1 MRCRFC
7 FANGHNIRTCP
18 SRSKESK
25 DNRAINYKQKA
36 CTFCGVDG
44 HNRRTCDDV
53 NVYTIKLNRKVVEY
67 KENFVSQLLAKG
79 LGPGALVCLSYNKE
93 VLGYVTKINWNT
105 AVPDGFLNRYF
116 NITYFNFKFKREES
130 GPLTNI
136 VVQAPTEE
144 AVIRSNIPDDFFYS
158 HETAVSDMIERQ
170 NKVWHD
176 VRFFAN
182 I

>member
-25 DNRAINYKQKA
+25 DNRAINYKQKS
-36 CTFCGVDG
+36 CTFCGVVG
-44 HNRRTCDDV
+44 HNRRTCNDV

-67 KENFVSQLLAKG
+67 KENFVSQLLTKG
-79 LGPGALVCLSYNKE
+79 LGPGALVSLSYNKE
-93 VLGYVTKINWNT
+93 TLGYVTKINWNT
-105 AVPDGFLNRYF
+105 ALPDGFYHNYF
-116 NITYFNFKFKREES
+116 NITYFNFKLKREQDVS
-130 GPLTNI
+130 LTNI

-144 AVIRSNIPDDFFYS
+144 TVIRGGIPDDFFHS
-158 HETAVSDMIERQ
+158 HEARVNDMIERE

-176 VRFFAN
+176 MEFFAT